1 MRVASYAVAPSLS
14 GASFMAASRQIVV
27 VEDVFVRT
35 FLRAALERM
44 GYRVLCPNGP
54 EAARL
59 LASGEVDLLVTN
71 TPGEF
76 AVFGTAVP
84 LLYIAAFP
92 DPARASAFHRWLP
105 LHKPFQSA
113 ELATAV
119 QRLLEPS

>member
-1 MRVASYAVAPSLS
+1 MLTRRSYATEL
-14 GASFMAASRQIVV
+14 MAASRQIVV

-44 GYRVLCPNGP
+44 GYRVVCPNP
-54 EAARL
+54 AEAVRL
-59 LASGEVDLLVTN
+59 LSSGEIDLLVTN

-76 AVFGTAVP
+76 SDFGATVP

-92 DPARASAFHRWLP
+92 DPSCASAFQRWLP

-113 ELATAV
+113 ELASAV
-119 QRLLEPS
+119 QRLLEAE